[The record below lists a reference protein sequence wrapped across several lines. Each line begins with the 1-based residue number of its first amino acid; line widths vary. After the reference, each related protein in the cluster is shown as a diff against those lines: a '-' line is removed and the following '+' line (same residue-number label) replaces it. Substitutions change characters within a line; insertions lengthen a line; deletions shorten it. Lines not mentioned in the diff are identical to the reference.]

1 MERRT
6 GLRGTTDFPVRAY
19 DGFSC
24 RELRAVALSS
34 SGILLRH
41 GGPPRGVR
49 PLLCSLEL
57 AFPERLRGVKVLAR
71 SVRVEGCLEAFRFVD
86 APDSD
91 RLTLAEHLDVLH
103 RRAALGPEEDRAR
116 ALFEASF
123 EEVLA

>member
-24 RELRAVALSS
+24 KELRAVALSS

-41 GGPPRGVR
+41 AVAPRGPR
-49 PLLCSLEL
+49 PLYCNLEL
-57 AFPERLRGVKVLAR
+57 SLPERLRGVKVLAR
-71 SVRVEGCLEAFRFVD
+71 SVRVDGCLEAFRFLE

-91 RLTLAEHLDVLH
+91 RLTLAEHLDVLY
-103 RRAALGPEEDRAR
+103 RRAALGPDEDRCR
-116 ALFEASF
+116 ALYEAQF
-123 EEVLA
+123 EEISA